1 MRQLVENV
9 LEELHDAIKEKQLA
23 FSLPLSPEAEE
34 ARPELDAARF
44 RDVILNLVDN
54 AVRYTPKGGS
64 FSIEGSIA
72 VHSIEKTRSFVLAF
86 TDSGIGM
93 TEDELA
99 HAFVQSFE
107 RGVRAKEMNATG
119 RGLGLML
126 ARQIVEAHGGRI
138 RAESGG
144 RDRGTRFTV
153 EVPMGNFDK

>member
-1 MRQLVENV
+1 
-9 LEELHDAIKEKQLA
+9 
-23 FSLPLSPEAEE
+23 
-34 ARPELDAARF
+34 
-44 RDVILNLVDN
+44 
-54 AVRYTPKGGS
+54 
-64 FSIEGSIA
+64 
-72 VHSIEKTRSFVLAF
+72 
-86 TDSGIGM
+86 M